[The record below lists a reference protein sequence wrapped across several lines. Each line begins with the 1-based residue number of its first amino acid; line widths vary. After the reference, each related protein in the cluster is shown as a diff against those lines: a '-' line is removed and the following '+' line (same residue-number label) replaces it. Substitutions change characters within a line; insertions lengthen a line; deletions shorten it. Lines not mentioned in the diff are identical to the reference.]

1 MTDITTLTSIYPKS
15 KNFTKDIQK
24 VSLPFDL
31 VDALR
36 GVINEIVEKD
46 FKYKKFTSENES
58 LLIFEKSK
66 EKIIIGVTS
75 DNLLIRHFD
84 LDGIKRKL
92 RVLYIAKPQ
101 QRNFKLL

>member
-1 MTDITTLTSIYPKS
+1 MVDIATLTGIYPTS

-24 VSLPFDL
+24 VKLPFDL

-36 GVINEIVEKD
+36 GVIKEIVEKK
-46 FKYKKFTSENES
+46 FKYKKFTQESEN
-58 LLIFEKSK
+58 LLIFEKPK
-66 EKIIIGVTS
+66 ERIIIGVTL

-84 LDGIKRKL
+84 VNKDVRKL